1 MVFTAEFHIL
11 DSKNGRF
18 SDRLKK
24 NSTEDRALL
33 SLPTSSPSCSD
44 RAPSPSSDSRLSV
57 ASQGQ
62 AGAGPEKGSAPEKVI
77 PRLDFE
83 IAQPLLEVMAELA
96 ARGRGGKLARDVSQL
111 EGTVNGNA
119 SPSERETDILE
130 DECEGDSQTS
140 PAVEL
145 PSLSSTYSLSS
156 ENMPDTQ
163 TEYSTHSWVRQQ
175 QMVGVIPSAY
185 LEADGGQRVGGVR
198 EKMSNPLV
206 AAETPSRGTSR
217 REAVQRGPSDEDGT
231 QTRDNQSVESVSNTH
246 SLSCHNEDLA
256 SLTTDIDESIEQL
269 NQLILD
275 LDPTFV
281 PVPTRCSPLSRSAS
295 VQTNCL
301 SQKGNTHL
309 SGNTHTQQS
318 TTRDSLQLV
327 FN

>member
-1 MVFTAEFHIL
+1 M
-11 DSKNGRF
+11 
-18 SDRLKK
+18 
-24 NSTEDRALL
+24 

-44 RAPSPSSDSRLSV
+44 RAPSPSSDSGLSV

-62 AGAGPEKGSAPEKVI
+62 AGAGPEKGAAPEKGI
-77 PRLDFE
+77 PQLDFD

-96 ARGRGGKLARDVSQL
+96 ARGRGSKPAGDVSQL

-175 QMVGVIPSAY
+175 QMVEVTPSTY
-185 LEADGGQRVGGVR
+185 LEVDGGQRVGGVR
-198 EKMSNPLV
+198 EKMSPPLV
-206 AAETPSRGTSR
+206 AAETPSLGTSR
-217 REAVQRGPSDEDGT
+217 REAVQRGLSDGA
-231 QTRDNQSVESVSNTH
+231 QARDNQSVKSVSDTH
-246 SLSCHNEDLA
+246 SSSCQNEDLA

-295 VQTNCL
+295 LQTNCL
-301 SQKGNTHL
+301 SEKGNPHL

-318 TTRDSLQLV
+318 TTHVTVND
-327 FN
+327 